1 MVVLIQNPKSPTSK
15 IQDRGPGPLIIG
27 HRGASRDAPENTIA
41 AFNLAIDQRAD
52 GIEFDVHLS
61 KDGVPVVIHD
71 PMLWR
76 TTSGRGPV
84 RGHALAELKQ
94 LDAGS
99 WFSRVCPDRTG
110 PSYAG
115 EKIPTLAETLDWV
128 SDRQCVA
135 YLEIKRG
142 WRPSPG
148 IEERVLKEIHR
159 ARVLPLVTVISFHL
173 PTLRRLRKLDPQIAL
188 GIDFTE
194 PLAAVRLA
202 QSIGARTVLP
212 SSRFTRRRFVARAQR
227 AGLAVVVWDVDR
239 AWSMRRLIAAGVDG
253 IITGYPGWLSE
264 IVRGPSAVVRR

>member
-1 MVVLIQNPKSPTSK
+1 MTMDVLVQDARSKIQNPRLSL
-15 IQDRGPGPLIIG
+15 LIIG

-41 AFNLAIDQRAD
+41 AFDLAIEQHAN

-76 TTSGRGPV
+76 TTSGRGSV
-84 RGHALAELKQ
+84 RGHSLAELKQ

-99 WFSRVCPDRTG
+99 WFNRAFPERAG

-128 SDRQCVA
+128 CARQCLA

-148 IEERVLKEIHR
+148 IEERVLAEIHR

-173 PTLRRLRKLDPQIAL
+173 PTLRRLRRLHPQVAL

-194 PLAAVRLA
+194 PLGAVRLA
-202 QSIGARTVLP
+202 RSIGARTVLP
-212 SSRFTRRRFVARAQR
+212 SGKFVRRRFIARAQR

-239 AWSMRRLIAAGVDG
+239 AWSMRRRIAAGVDG
-253 IITGYPGWLSE
+253 IITGYPSWLSE
-264 IVRGPSAVVRR
+264 SLRGPSAV